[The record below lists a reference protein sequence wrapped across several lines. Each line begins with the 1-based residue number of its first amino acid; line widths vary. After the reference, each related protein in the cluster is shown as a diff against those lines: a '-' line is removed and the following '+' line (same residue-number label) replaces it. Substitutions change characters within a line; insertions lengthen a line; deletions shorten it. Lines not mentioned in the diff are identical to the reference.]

1 MQTPTDNSSSRQD
14 GRESQRE
21 RGIPWLIGAIIAL
34 IPVIIVLYFIFAWKP
49 QHDASEAQ
57 PIEQP
62 APLDTTSLPPVSES
76 PEADV
81 EIMASETDVQEV
93 EPELPA
99 LDDSDI
105 PTLEAL
111 AELSPKPEWTAWLET
126 DEVIRKF
133 VTTIDSLS
141 QEKIARKYISLPK
154 PAKPFTTQPKAD
166 GKEYIDPASYERYD
180 QYADTFDSLDNAQ
193 LVSLYRRF
201 SPLLEQ
207 AFAELGNG
215 DHQRFDDRVITAIDN
230 LLAAPVILEPIA
242 LKPRTSVLYK
252 YADPKLEALPSSQK
266 QLIRMGPR
274 NTLIIQRKLTELRKA
289 LSEGE

>member
-14 GRESQRE
+14 DRESQRE
-21 RGIPWLIGAIIAL
+21 RGIPWLIGAIVAL
-34 IPVIIVLYFIFAWKP
+34 IPVIVVLYFIFAWKP

-57 PIEQP
+57 LTEQT
-62 APLDTTSLPPVSES
+62 APPDTTSIPPVSEAPEPDLEPLTPETGM
-76 PEADV
+76 PEA
-81 EIMASETDVQEV
+81 EAEL
-93 EPELPA
+93 PEL
-99 LDDSDI
+99 DNSDL

-111 AELSPKPEWTAWLET
+111 AELSPEKQWSAWLTT

-141 QEKIARKYISLPK
+141 QEKIARKYISIPK
-154 PAKPFTTQPKAD
+154 PAKPFTTQAKAD
-166 GKEYIDPASYERYD
+166 GKEYIDPASYERYN
-180 QYADTFDSLDNAQ
+180 QYADTFNSLDNEQ
-193 LVSLYRRF
+193 LITLYRRF
-201 SPLLEQ
+201 TPLLEQ

-215 DHQRFDDRVITAIDN
+215 DHQSFDDRVISAIDN
-230 LLAAPVILEPIA
+230 LLAAPVIREPIA

-274 NTLIIQRKLTELRKA
+274 NTLIIQRKLTELKKA
-289 LSEGE
+289 LTESR